1 MINLAKRTS
10 LLLLGLIP
18 GVLVYM
24 EDVHRCKC
32 SSSVILYRSIPLS
45 VSHLSQAPSIQIM
58 RTISRL
64 CVCVWEREREREKE
78 RSGKARVPHLSCQT
92 LPSLLTAN
100 SIKMKRTSW
109 QHSNRLLH
117 QSLSAVLWRS
127 LREKYRN
134 VWRNGSFSLSVS
146 SSQSCAFSWFLEL
159 LWECGRSISLTF
171 HHSPHLSL
179 LLL

>member
-1 MINLAKRTS
+1 MQQ
-10 LLLLGLIP
+10 LGHTL
-18 GVLVYM
+18 
-24 EDVHRCKC
+24 
-32 SSSVILYRSIPLS
+32 PLNTFIS
-45 VSHLSQAPSIQIM
+45 APSVTGTEHTNNENHQ
-58 RTISRL
+58 SL
-64 CVCVWEREREREKE
+64 VCVCEREREKE

-109 QHSNRLLH
+109 QHSNGLLH